1 MNEKYEELNEL
12 EELFA
17 DAIETS
23 NSYLEEMDKLGAEL
37 QKLETEDE
45 GSSFMLSAM
54 CEHITEPQ
62 MVDVLSDFINNGWTE
77 ISVGKKIEDFPLV
90 FASPKERVK
99 QLVEFSVAFYEHDEN
114 AVFTHKLI
122 VFSKDGIVTKITY
135 SKKKNKVG

>member
-1 MNEKYEELNEL
+1 MEYSEEL

-23 NSYLEEMDKLGAEL
+23 NSYLEEMDRLGAEL
-37 QKLETEDE
+37 QELETEDE
-45 GSSFMLSAM
+45 GVSYMLFAM

-62 MVDVLSDFINNGWTE
+62 MVDALFDFIKNGWTK

-90 FASPKERVK
+90 FTLSKVAAK
-99 QLVEFSVAFYEHDEN
+99 QSMEFSVAFYEHDEN

-135 SKKKNKVG
+135 SNKKTKVR

>member
-45 GSSFMLSAM
+45 GASFMLSAM

-62 MVDVLSDFINNGWTE
+62 MVDVLRDFINNGWTK
-77 ISVGKKIEDFPLV
+77 ISVGQKIEDFPLV
-90 FASPKERVK
+90 FALPKVAVK
-99 QLVEFSVAFYEHDEN
+99 QSMEFSVAFYEHDEN
-114 AVFTHKLI
+114 AVFSHKLV
-122 VFSKDGIVTKITY
+122 VFSKDGVITKITY
-135 SKKKNKVG
+135 SNKKTKVR

>member
-1 MNEKYEELNEL
+1 MEYSEEL

-23 NSYLEEMDKLGAEL
+23 NSYLEEMDRLGSEL
-37 QKLETEDE
+37 QELETEDE
-45 GSSFMLSAM
+45 GTSFMLSAM

-90 FASPKERVK
+90 FASPQERVK

-114 AVFTHKLI
+114 AVFSHKLI
-122 VFSKDGIVTKITY
+122 AFSKDGIVTKITY

>member
-45 GSSFMLSAM
+45 GASFMLSAM

-62 MVDVLSDFINNGWTE
+62 MVDVLRDFINNGWTK
-77 ISVGKKIEDFPLV
+77 ISVGEKIEDFPLV
-90 FASPKERVK
+90 FALPKASVA
-99 QLVEFSVAFYEHDEN
+99 QSMEFSVAFYEHDEN
-114 AVFTHKLI
+114 VVFSHKLI
-122 VFSKDGIVTKITY
+122 ARSKDGIVTKITY